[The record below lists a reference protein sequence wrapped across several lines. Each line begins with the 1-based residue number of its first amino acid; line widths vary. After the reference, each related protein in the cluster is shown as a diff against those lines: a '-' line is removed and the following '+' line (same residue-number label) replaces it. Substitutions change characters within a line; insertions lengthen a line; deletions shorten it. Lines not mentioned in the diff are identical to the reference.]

1 MTGAPKVS
9 VVVPVHNRETYVR
22 DAIASILAQSFG
34 DYELLVIDDGS
45 TDGSRAAAQAFDDA
59 RIRLVGND
67 ANEGIP
73 KTRNIA
79 VGLARGE
86 YLAFLDSDDIA
97 LPNRLARQVAYLDG
111 HPDHAAVGAWVAWM
125 DDGGRPLG
133 RIKRLATTAE
143 DIAAQRLFRPGIV
156 NSAAMART
164 AVLRGFPHREDFRV
178 GSDFEMWARFAGA
191 HRIANLPEVL
201 VRCRVH
207 GDRTTVA
214 LAEQVKSVRFAIY
227 RPQLAALGR
236 RVRRQRPRAPF
247 PAAPNAE
254 RRLHARCGISALGR
268 KLAAR
273 AARSQRNR
281 LPLSRARV
289 LRGAR
294 RVLGQGL
301 PPRLRP
307 RRPERLA
314 AVPLLAA
321 QPGRVA
327 GPVAAGAAPRPGAVA
342 PGADSALT
350 WARGREE

>member
-111 HPDHAAVGAWVAWM
+111 HPDHAAVGAWIAWM

-227 RPQLAALGR
+227 RPQLAALGVAFADSDLERHFLLR
-236 RVRRQRPRAPF
+236 RMQNVGFTPDAEYLRWAESWLLGLRGANATACRYPE
-247 PAAPNAE
+247 PAFSE
-254 RRLHARCGISALGR
+254 ALGVFWAKACR
-268 KLAAR
+268 HAFGLAGLSGWR
-273 AARSQRNR
+273 RFLSS
-281 LPLSRARV
+281 PLSRAAWPGLWR
-289 LRGAR
+289 LAR
-294 RVLGQGL
+294 LHG
-301 PPRLRP
+301 PAPLRP
-307 RRPERLA
+307 
-314 AVPLLAA
+314 
-321 QPGRVA
+321 
-327 GPVAAGAAPRPGAVA
+327 API
-342 PGADSALT
+342 
-350 WARGREE
+350 AR